1 MIVEAT
7 SSNILV
13 YGPASRDHSFSNDY

>member
-1 MIVEAT
+1 MKVEAT